1 MDFIS
6 SKNIFLLVRDT
17 LKLIDKLPMKHG
29 SRTGYILYKMMQCKG
44 TYEKYEMAEFV
55 MLATLHDIG
64 SYKTDLVDDVVR
76 FDKKDSVPHSISGYL
91 FLKYF
96 SPMQKNAKIIL
107 YHNLDYLGIK
117 DIEYEY
123 KEIAEYLNLAE
134 KLDLYQDAL
143 GKEFDY
149 RTFDRYADKKFSK
162 EALELFDKAQEKYDV
177 FGKIRSEEYETELDE
192 LMGYI
197 IFTNEEKKF
206 YLKMLLFSFGYFH
219 EMKVVD
225 AETTMCISEE
235 LAKKMVITEKDAEK
249 LYYAAM
255 IHDIGMLAIPRS
267 LQNAKKR
274 LYKSELEAVKEHVE
288 IARKILS
295 NRMDEEIVEIACA
308 HHERTNGLGYPTGMK
323 ATQMNRLVKI
333 LQVSDVVTAMVNQ
346 RPYREPLQKQEVIK
360 NLNLEKEQ
368 KGLSAEVVTIMIENY
383 DEIIGEV
390 NKTREKLMSVHLK
403 MTEQYDRLYT
413 KFKQ

>member
-1 MDFIS
+1 MP
-6 SKNIFLLVRDT
+6 T
-17 LKLIDKLPMKHG
+17 P
-29 SRTGYILYKMMQCKG
+29 
-44 TYEKYEMAEFV
+44 
-55 MLATLHDIG
+55 
-64 SYKTDLVDDVVR
+64 
-76 FDKKDSVPHSISGYL
+76 
-91 FLKYF
+91 
-96 SPMQKNAKIIL
+96 
-107 YHNLDYLGIK
+107 
-117 DIEYEY
+117 
-123 KEIAEYLNLAE
+123 
-134 KLDLYQDAL
+134 
-143 GKEFDY
+143 
-149 RTFDRYADKKFSK
+149 
-162 EALELFDKAQEKYDV
+162 
-177 FGKIRSEEYETELDE
+177 EEYETELDE

-267 LQNAKKR
+267 IQNTKRR